1 MRTRSQYKSQK
12 REDKKRNK
20 RGMRVGSRSVFT
32 ILKTMKKWQAQ
43 LRKADN

>member
-1 MRTRSQYKSQK
+1 MRTKSQYKSQK

-32 ILKTMKKWQAQ
+32 ILKTIKN
-43 LRKADN
+43 RVEYPNEPS